1 MKRILRFP
9 LSNSPLMENTF
20 WQPPS
25 TSKRVCVMGQFMVG
39 YVYNILIGTT
49 VPPNSN
55 PQFFKLLELYSIK
68 VKYESEV

>member
-1 MKRILRFP
+1 
-9 LSNSPLMENTF
+9 
-20 WQPPS
+20 
-25 TSKRVCVMGQFMVG
+25 MGQFMVG